1 MLSKHIATIFLLFIR
16 DRDGYANGLPNRHL
30 LEDIVSNTT
39 NTNNTEENIMR
50 SSNCFFARVNVIE
63 ISKVLNV
70 Q

>member
-1 MLSKHIATIFLLFIR
+1 MVM
-16 DRDGYANGLPNRHL
+16 LPNRHL